1 VLDEATANVDTESE
15 LQIQD
20 ALAKVMHG
28 RTSIIIAHRLST
40 IKNCNRIIV
49 MRKGKIVEEGSHEE
63 LLEKGGYYNTL
74 YRLQYADQEMTV

>member
-1 VLDEATANVDTESE
+1 VDTESE

-49 MRKGKIVEEGSHEE
+49 MRKGKIVEEGSHDE